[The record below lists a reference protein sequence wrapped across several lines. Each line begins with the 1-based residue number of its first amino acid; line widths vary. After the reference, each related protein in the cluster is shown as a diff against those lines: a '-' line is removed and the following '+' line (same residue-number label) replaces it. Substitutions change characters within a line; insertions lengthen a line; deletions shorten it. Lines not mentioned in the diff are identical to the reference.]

1 MTEEAN
7 ETEATEET
15 EAELEEAF
23 EEVES
28 TEAALVEPD
37 PEMDEVESTRADIAS
52 WLESNVLNK

>member
-7 ETEATEET
+7 ETEAAEEA

-37 PEMDEVESTRADIAS
+37 PEMDEVESTRANIAS